1 MSLDTNVDPRIQK
14 HLSIHKMN
22 KGCADVRCRGP
33 LGGASSL
40 QRRANRLESL
50 RVVGR
55 KLIGNNHNAGRGQ
68 KRQNRFETGRKP
80 AARLI
85 ALGVVSFSGPRS
97 DFIVY
102 SSAVVYLVDE
112 AQ

>member
-1 MSLDTNVDPRIQK
+1 LPQTD
-14 HLSIHKMN
+14 HHKQ
-22 KGCADVRCRGP
+22 P
-33 LGGASSL
+33 TSSSL
-40 QRRANRLESL
+40 RNELGHQRRPAYPEALVDSQDEQRL
-50 RVVGR
+50 R

-80 AARLI
+80 ATRLI